1 MIPDSQ
7 ALLEPGPALTTAA
20 RCGRGLLHGILS
32 GVLLVAVSGCVT
44 SRVEDVR
51 EGATGIADGEGVV
64 IMAKSY
70 HLGNETE
77 ANFVEC
83 VGDEIAEGRSGLRV
97 IPHKQFVD
105 ALFPWFEPRTAPAET
120 KGLPELMQRPGVAET
135 IARQGVR
142 YVVWLDG
149 NTDRVAGGGSMSCA
163 AGPGGGGCFGFA
175 WWQNDSKYEA
185 SVWDL
190 HGLED
195 AGSVSTDVSGT
206 SFLPAIVIPI
216 PLIART
222 QSHACGGLAE
232 QLKLFIIGEQQGKES
247 DT

>member
-1 MIPDSQ
+1 MTRANPSPIGRRLFPGI
-7 ALLEPGPALTTAA
+7 ALAALGMTMSA
-20 RCGRGLLHGILS
+20 
-32 GVLLVAVSGCVT
+32 CVT

-51 EGATGIADGEGVV
+51 TSDTGLREGEGVV

-77 ANFVEC
+77 ADFISC
-83 VGDEIAEGRSGLRV
+83 VGDSIGRGSEGLRV
-97 IPHKQFVD
+97 VPNSEFVD

-120 KGLPELMQRPGVAET
+120 KGLPDLMQRPGVPEM
-135 IARQGVR
+135 IASKGIR

-190 HGLED
+190 KGLED
-195 AGSVSTDVSGT
+195 AGTVSADFSGT
-206 SFLPAIVIPI
+206 SFLPAIVVPI
-216 PLIART
+216 PLLART
-222 QSHACGGLAE
+222 QSKACKGLAD
-232 QLKLFIIGEQQGKES
+232 QLRVFIVS
-247 DT
+247 DEKV